1 MQLVYYPIILV
12 VGTITFYI
20 LAGKNK
26 TKENAAKI
34 EESELKPGT
43 LPSTSSFKFSVFV
56 KSNGKICSSY
66 EGDNICDL
74 GYLIY
79 TKLIKP
85 DYRHEIYISNNQTN
99 ELMRIDKND
108 DSECMI
114 GVNHPEHG
122 HFGYLPFTYVASF
135 AE

>member
-1 MQLVYYPIILV
+1 MSLVYYPIFLILGSV
-12 VGTITFYI
+12 IFYL
-20 LAGKNK
+20 LAAKNK
-26 TKENAAKI
+26 PEVLQKNKAG
-34 EESELKPGT
+34 SVPGSA
-43 LPSTSSFKFSVFV
+43 LLQQSNSHKYSVLV
-56 KSNGKICSSY
+56 KSNGKLFRSY
-66 EGDNICDL
+66 EGDNVGDL

-85 DYRHEIYISNNQTN
+85 DYTHEIYISNNQTN
-99 ELMRIDKND
+99 ELMRIDKDD

-122 HFGYLPFTYVASF
+122 HIGYLPFTYVAPF